1 MIAEGSGVTIH
12 IAASYGRWAQRAE
25 RRHDKPEADGS
36 IPSATTRHPS
46 FNGQGTRLR
55 TAKWGFDSLR
65 VHAAISS
72 SAAER
77 LPHTQ
82 FGAGSSPAWSTED
95 EPKAVAGPGREP
107 GVSGFESRH
116 PPRAGGTAATAL
128 GCKPG
133 IPHAGSSPARPTP
146 VYLRFRR
153 WEWRI
158 ARTGGV
164 MRTSCEAVAGAI
176 LRACFWLA
184 VWFSGR
190 VVVPGERLAVM
201 PFGRFA
207 SRSCRLERVD
217 GRPPLPLNPGNTV
230 APTMGQ
236 EQHLCANDGR
246 RAGPG

>member
-1 MIAEGSGVTIH
+1 MVVGLSGQSGGTTSRRPMVRSRQRPLGTRRSTDR
-12 IAASYGRWAQRAE
+12 ARGYGLRNG
-25 RRHDKPEADGS
+25 GS
-36 IPSATTRHPS
+36 IPSGCTRRSVAQRQSGCLTRSSAQVRVLP
-46 FNGQGTRLR
+46 GRLR
-55 TAKWGFDSLR
+55 MNPKRSRGQVVSL
-65 VHAAISS
+65 A
-72 SAAER
+72 
-77 LPHTQ
+77 L
-82 FGAGSSPAWSTED
+82 AGSSPAIL
-95 EPKAVAGPGREP
+95 PGPVAQRRLRLAVNQVSHTQVRVLPGPP
-107 GVSGFESRH
+107 
-116 PPRAGGTAATAL
+116 
-128 GCKPG
+128 
-133 IPHAGSSPARPTP
+133 P

-246 RAGPG
+246 R

>member
-1 MIAEGSGVTIH
+1 MERIMIAEGSGVTIH

-146 VYLRFRR
+146 RLPAVSPMGMAHCANRRGDADVLRGRR
-153 WEWRI
+153 WCDLTRLLL
-158 ARTGGV
+158 ARCLVLWPGGC
-164 MRTSCEAVAGAI
+164 S
-176 LRACFWLA
+176 W
-184 VWFSGR
+184 
-190 VVVPGERLAVM
+190 
-201 PFGRFA
+201 
-207 SRSCRLERVD
+207 
-217 GRPPLPLNPGNTV
+217 
-230 APTMGQ
+230 
-236 EQHLCANDGR
+236 
-246 RAGPG
+246 